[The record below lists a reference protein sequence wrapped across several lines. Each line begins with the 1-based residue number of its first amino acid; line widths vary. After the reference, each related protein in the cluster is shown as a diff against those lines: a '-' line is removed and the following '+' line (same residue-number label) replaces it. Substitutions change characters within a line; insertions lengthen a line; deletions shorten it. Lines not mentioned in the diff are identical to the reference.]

1 MSKKSRQEVPPRQA
15 PAPRTIVYQ
24 NADFVSAML
33 QEMYQVGLLQ
43 SSESDASGKK
53 TTTKNKQKKGAVG
66 ASAEGTAPLLAKA
79 AGKLDGEWVRQQT
92 EADERSSA
100 QRQKFV
106 YSQAHYLDAVR
117 RGLAERGQLSTDAFA
132 SSAGDIVEFTAL
144 TVRPNEVNA
153 LLDIAT
159 PTLVREVTRFV
170 IRHRRRAEIQGTFD
184 RAEDAG
190 VDIDAGRIGAQRAIH
205 ELAASD
211 AADVAEAVAQA
222 LHVDARRTATR
233 EYHATVTETRNAVLI
248 CDAAHF
254 VTADPDRLLDGQFT
268 VLGKVIKPLT
278 PSTPILA
285 NNKLLRRFQPEA
297 VADLLGTF
305 GADEDAAKYFDL
317 SFDTEITNAITVMP
331 IAIYI

>member
-1 MSKKSRQEVPPRQA
+1 MSKKPPQQRLQT
-15 PAPRTIVYQ
+15 PRTIVYQ

-43 SSESDASGKK
+43 SSEGDAAAKE
-53 TTTKNKQKKGAVG
+53 TTTGNKQKKAGVG
-66 ASAEGTAPLLAKA
+66 AGAEGSAPFVAKA
-79 AGKLDGEWVRQQT
+79 TGRLDGEWVRQQT
-92 EADERSSA
+92 EVDERSSA

-117 RGLAERGQLSTDAFA
+117 RGLAERDQLSADAFA
-132 SSAGDIVEFTAL
+132 ASAGDIVEFPAL
-144 TVRPNEVNA
+144 AVRPNEVNA

-159 PTLVREVTRFV
+159 PTLVKEITRFAV
-170 IRHRRRAEIQGTFD
+170 RRNKRAEMEEAFD
-184 RAEDAG
+184 QAEAAG
-190 VDIDAGRIGAQRAIH
+190 VDIGAGKISAQRALH
-205 ELAASD
+205 DLAASD
-211 AADVAEAVAQA
+211 AADVAEAIAAA
-222 LHVDARRTATR
+222 LQVDARRTATR
-233 EYHATVTETRNAVLI
+233 EYHAAVSDDRNAVLI

-268 VLGKVIKPLT
+268 ILGKVIKPLT
-278 PSTPILA
+278 TSTPVLA

-297 VADLLGTF
+297 VASLLDTF
-305 GADEDAAKYFDL
+305 GADEAAAEYFDL

>member
-1 MSKKSRQEVPPRQA
+1 MAKNPSQERPTQA
-15 PAPRTIVYQ
+15 QTPRTIVYQ

-33 QEMYQVGLLQ
+33 QEMYQAGLLQ
-43 SSESDASGKK
+43 SAESDTAGKK
-53 TTTKNKQKKGAVG
+53 TTTGNKQKK
-66 ASAEGTAPLLAKA
+66 ASAGAGAEGSAPLLAKA
-79 AGKLDGEWVRQQT
+79 TGRLDGEWVRQQT

-132 SSAGDIVEFTAL
+132 ASAGDIAEFTAV

-159 PTLVREVTRFV
+159 PTLVREVTRFA
-170 IRHRRRAEIQGTFD
+170 IRHSKRAEIQEAFD
-184 RAEDAG
+184 QAEAAG
-190 VDIDAGRIGAQRAIH
+190 VDIDAGKIAAQRAIH
-205 ELAASD
+205 ELTASD
-211 AADVAEAVAQA
+211 AATVAEAIAEA

-233 EYHATVTETRNAVLI
+233 EYHATVTDDRNAVLI

-305 GADEDAAKYFDL
+305 GADEAAAEYFDL